1 MIVDIIRRCNS
12 RIGQSLEQIQEFR
25 DKLDNDMVR
34 AMTRSEEYFMYAA
47 EYKVYLSIRTAVEE
61 FKLAALS
68 AEAWVAN
75 YKNQVVAK
83 VLYLARD
90 NGSLRGW
97 IKVRFNRYGCVMM

>member
-1 MIVDIIRRCNS
+1 
-12 RIGQSLEQIQEFR
+12 
-25 DKLDNDMVR
+25 
-34 AMTRSEEYFMYAA
+34 MYAA

-61 FKLAALS
+61 FKLAAENGTAALS